1 MYALNRAPLYAL
13 LATIAGSQGLAVLDE
28 MPEEYRAAYLDHV
41 ADAALAFDMPD
52 LADRIRVIESDA
64 DAASCLQAVVYA
76 PAATA
81 PLAWP
86 ALA

>member
-13 LATIAGSQGLAVLDE
+13 IAVISGSQGLEVLRE

-41 ADAALAFDMPD
+41 ADVAQAFDMPD
-52 LADRIRVIESDA
+52 LAARIEAIRTDA
-64 DAASCLQAVVYA
+64 DAAECLKAVVYA
-76 PAATA
+76 PAAS
-81 PLAWP
+81 LAWP